1 MPRLCEFDLDEP
13 IFIDANI
20 FLFHAFDDPDYG
32 DVATD
37 FLTAVEEGRIR
48 GVTSPL
54 VLDEV
59 FFKIMVQEAA
69 TELAKP
75 TIWNIRKALKDPAFV
90 HRVSVP
96 VRKYQSYLK
105 NLILLGLDVPEVTA
119 SVMFAAVEI
128 SADTGL
134 LITDA
139 AHVAL
144 MQEKGIVH
152 IASDDEDFTPI
163 PGLTLWKP

>member
-1 MPRLCEFDLDEP
+1 MPRLCEFDLNEP

-32 DVATD
+32 DAATD

-69 TELAKP
+69 AELAKP
-75 TIWNIRKALKDPAFV
+75 TIWNIRKALKDPAFA
-90 HRVSVP
+90 HRVNGP
-96 VRKYQSYLK
+96 VRKYKSYLE
-105 NLILLGLDVPEVTA
+105 NLILLGLDVPEMRA
-119 SVMFAAVEI
+119 SLMFAAVDI
-128 SADTGL
+128 SVDTGL
-134 LITDA
+134 FITDA
-139 AHVAL
+139 SHVAL
-144 MQEKGIVH
+144 MRDLGITH
-152 IASDDEDFTPI
+152 IASDDDDFASI
-163 PGLTLWKP
+163 PDLTLWKP